1 MQRESSKYSLQIH
14 LRSKDLTYRTSNAKF
29 RYDKRPKWNW
39 IPSNCDRK
47 STREYLQE
55 RIYRNARWCLWS
67 FWPGP
72 ICPTGCPGNEQNFG
86 TWPSAFFRPHWDTSA
101 KMERLFD
108 GFVKNIF
115 LFSQFFWCLR
125 FFWWKLHE
133 NTTKSFE
140 KIVWMEKMQPSFSA
154 LLRHTRDSRRRSQK
168 LFTTFDRE
176 RRTLGIFFE
185 QFLRKKVKLCV
196 VT

>member
-1 MQRESSKYSLQIH
+1 MQRESSKYSIQIH
-14 LRSKDLTYRTSNAKF
+14 WSKDSTYRTSNAKF

-108 GFVKNIF
+108 GFEKKNIF
-115 LFSQFFWCLR
+115 IFAILLMSPFLLMKVAWE
-125 FFWWKLHE
+125 HY
-133 NTTKSFE
+133 
-140 KIVWMEKMQPSFSA
+140 KIVWKNRLDGENATF
-154 LLRHTRDSRRRSQK
+154 LLCFVETHTR
-168 LFTTFDRE
+168 L
-176 RRTLGIFFE
+176 
-185 QFLRKKVKLCV
+185 
-196 VT
+196 